1 MTGGNGGGTANETQ
15 EATMAANIGQLI
27 NDERKVSGDLR
38 KVRNYVKDDLFFR
51 VVDVYDDK
59 QLKVDSFLY
68 KDFMTRATRAVMGRG
83 MDDDSNNDTRA
94 YMKYL
99 WTRVTSKKSYN
110 KWLALKR
117 SNAYQSV
124 QDRFFRKYNL

>member
-1 MTGGNGGGTANETQ
+1 
-15 EATMAANIGQLI
+15 MAANIGQLI